1 MSTGT
6 AAEPETGSPDS
17 PAPLDV
23 TIVFRS
29 DWGVSTGT
37 GVAGGVD
44 AAVEKDGRDLPV
56 VRGTVLTGAIR
67 EQAFVVAEALD
78 GDSGDKSWRRF
89 VGALFGSVGR
99 ARLVSFSDAS
109 FVSFSD
115 GSIPA
120 DDELK
125 REAVHEVVSL
135 SIDEETG
142 TAKKDHLRLL
152 ERARACIL
160 HGTVEL
166 LGETLDG
173 RPLRWCAEQRK
184 AAELVL
190 SISALLVRALGS
202 NRSDGD
208 GLCRVLIGETGKVG
222 ETGGIDKKD
231 TDPKKVIEKAIRKAQ
246 KRCLW
251 QLKHEQWSGTAPN
264 APDAPDAPIDPKA
277 GGRSN
282 IPVIGKKDS
291 DHCGGSSGTT
301 FYEADLDIDLTSPV
315 ISYDVPFSNELRSLD
330 FLRGTA
336 LLPIIHHRLQAA
348 AKKNADVGATAREII
363 RDAVVNGDL
372 LVSDA
377 TAVVNGVRGMPMP
390 LVLSRPKVEPKVE
403 GSDETESGRVLNRL
417 LAEEPENEIH
427 KPLRTGYVFPL
438 PVPKSAN
445 PSEVLGGMGVPAL
458 QGRQSTAHNPVTG
471 AAGTGQLFLARAL
484 PAGMRLRA
492 TVTMS
497 EELYE
502 RVKGRLDGAFRPQR
516 TFPERLGLWRLSGTY
531 GRAECRLGGF
541 HQVEV
546 PGIEWDENGTTTL
559 WFTSDVVA
567 RSTRLGPGGS
577 LDDLYKAF
585 ERAGVPLTEDDSDE
599 RRFSAGIRH
608 RRIDSWSAA
617 DRRPRAT
624 RTVIQAG
631 SVLRVRSADA
641 GSSPEETMRRLA
653 RLSVTGIGELTA
665 QGFGRFVVDHP
676 LLRERKFRLISLSHE
691 DFIAEGCAA
700 VKSEEER

>member
-1 MSTGT
+1 MSTDT
-6 AAEPETGSPDS
+6 AAEPETGSPES

-44 AAVEKDGRDLPV
+44 ATVEKDGRDLPV

-78 GDSGDKSWRRF
+78 GDSGDTRWRRF

-99 ARLVSFSDAS
+99 ARLVSFSDAR

-115 GSIPA
+115 GAVGS
-120 DDELK
+120 ESK

-135 SIDEETG
+135 SIDEKTG

-160 HGTVEL
+160 RGTVEL

-173 RPLRWCAEQRK
+173 RPLRWSKEQRE

-190 SISALLVRALGS
+190 TVSALLVRALGS

-208 GLCRVLIGETGKVG
+208 GLCSVLIGETG
-222 ETGGIDKKD
+222 EIN
-231 TDPKKVIEKAIRKAQ
+231 EKNVDQEVRE
-246 KRCLW
+246 RCRGR
-251 QLKHEQWSGTAPN
+251 LKQWSEP
-264 APDAPDAPIDPKA
+264 APDVPSAPDAPIDSKT
-277 GGRSN
+277 GGCSG
-282 IPVIGKKDS
+282 IPVIGKKDH
-291 DHCGGSSGTT
+291 DHRGGSDGTT
-301 FYEADLDIDLTSPV
+301 FYQADLDIRLTTPV

-348 AKKNADVGATAREII
+348 AKKNSDVDATAREII

-377 TAVVNGVRGMPMP
+377 IAVVNGDLLVSDATAVVGVVQGMPMP
-390 LVLSRPKVEPKVE
+390 LVLSRPKVE
-403 GSDETESGRVLNRL
+403 GNDETEDVRVLNRL
-417 LAEEPENEIH
+417 RTDEPEEIH
-427 KPLRTGYVFPL
+427 KPLRSGYLFPAL
-438 PVPKSAN
+438 KSADS
-445 PSEVLGGMGVPAL
+445 SEVRGRMGAPAL

-484 PAGMRLRA
+484 PAGMHLRA

-497 EELYE
+497 THLHEQIKDKLK
-502 RVKGRLDGAFRPQR
+502 RAFPPN
-516 TFPERLGLWRLSGTY
+516 FPERLGLWRLSGTY
-531 GRAECRLGGF
+531 GQAECRLGAF
-541 HQVEV
+541 DQVK
-546 PGIEWDENGTTTL
+546 ISASDWDEDGTTTL
-559 WFTSDVVA
+559 WFTSDVVV
-567 RSTRLGPGGS
+567 RSSRLGPGGS

-585 ERAGVPLTEDDSDE
+585 ERAGVPLTEAESDE

-608 RRIDSWSAA
+608 RRVDSWSAA

-624 RTVIQAG
+624 RAVIQAG
-631 SVLRVRSADA
+631 SVLRVRPAD
-641 GSSPEETMRRLA
+641 GSRGPEQIMKRLA

-676 LLRERKFRLISLSHE
+676 LLREKKFRLISLSHE

-700 VKSEEER
+700 VKSEEDR

>member
-115 GSIPA
+115 GAVGS
-120 DDELK
+120 ESK

-160 HGTVEL
+160 RGTVEL
-166 LGETLDG
+166 LDKTLDG
-173 RPLRWCAEQRK
+173 RPLHWRAGQRK

-208 GLCRVLIGETGKVG
+208 GLCSVLIGETGEIDEKNVDQKVR
-222 ETGGIDKKD
+222 E
-231 TDPKKVIEKAIRKAQ
+231 
-246 KRCLW
+246 RCRG
-251 QLKHEQWSGTAPN
+251 QLEQWSGPAPK
-264 APDAPDAPIDPKA
+264 APDAPDFPIDSKA
-277 GGRSN
+277 GGRSD

-291 DHCGGSSGTT
+291 GHRDGSNGMT

-336 LLPIIHHRLQAA
+336 LLPIIHHRLQVAS
-348 AKKNADVGATAREII
+348 KKNADVGATAREII

-390 LVLSRPKVEPKVE
+390 LVLSRPKTE
-403 GSDETESGRVLNRL
+403 GNDETEGVRVLNRL

-438 PVPKSAN
+438 PVPKSADS
-445 PSEVLGGMGVPAL
+445 SEVLAGMGVPAL

-497 EELYE
+497 EKLYE
-502 RVKGRLDGAFRPQR
+502 CVKDRLDGDFRPQR
-516 TFPERLGLWRLSGTY
+516 TFSERLGLWRLSGTY
-531 GRAECRLGGF
+531 GRARCRLGEF
-541 HQVEV
+541 RPVEV
-546 PGIEWDENGTTTL
+546 PGPGWDENGTTTL

-567 RSTRLGPGGS
+567 RSPRLGPGGS
-577 LDDLYKAF
+577 LNDLHKAF

-608 RRIDSWSAA
+608 RRVDSWSAA

-631 SVLRVRSADA
+631 SVLRVRPADA

-676 LLRERKFRLISLSHE
+676 LLREKKFRLISLKHE

-700 VKSEEER
+700 VKSQEER

>member
-44 AAVEKDGRDLPV
+44 AAVEKDERNLPV

-115 GSIPA
+115 GAVGS
-120 DDELK
+120 ESK

-160 HGTVEL
+160 RGTVEL
-166 LGETLDG
+166 LDKTLDG
-173 RPLRWCAEQRK
+173 RPLHWRAGQRK

-208 GLCRVLIGETGKVG
+208 GLCSVLIGETGEIDEKNVDQKVR
-222 ETGGIDKKD
+222 E
-231 TDPKKVIEKAIRKAQ
+231 
-246 KRCLW
+246 RCRG
-251 QLKHEQWSGTAPN
+251 QLEQWSGPAPK
-264 APDAPDAPIDPKA
+264 APDAPDFPIDSKA
-277 GGRSN
+277 DGCSD
-282 IPVIGKKDS
+282 IPLIGKKDS
-291 DHCGGSSGTT
+291 DHWGGSSGTT
-301 FYEADLDIDLTSPV
+301 FYETDLDIDLTSPV

-336 LLPIIHHRLQAA
+336 LLPIIHHRLQVAS
-348 AKKNADVGATAREII
+348 KKNADVGATAREII

-390 LVLSRPKVEPKVE
+390 LVLSRPKTE
-403 GSDETESGRVLNRL
+403 GNDETEGVRVLNRL

-427 KPLRTGYVFPL
+427 KPLRTGYVF

-497 EELYE
+497 EKLYE
-502 RVKGRLDGAFRPQR
+502 CVKDRLDGDFRPQR
-516 TFPERLGLWRLSGTY
+516 TFSERLGLWRLSGTY
-531 GRAECRLGGF
+531 GRARCRLGEF
-541 HQVEV
+541 RPVEV
-546 PGIEWDENGTTTL
+546 PGPGWDENGTTTL

-567 RSTRLGPGGS
+567 RSPRLGPGGS

-631 SVLRVRSADA
+631 SVLRVRPADA

-676 LLRERKFRLISLSHE
+676 LLREKKFRLISLKHE

-700 VKSEEER
+700 VKSQEER

>member
-23 TIVFRS
+23 IIVFHS

-44 AAVEKDGRDLPV
+44 AAVEKDGRNLPV

-78 GDSGDKSWRRF
+78 GDSADKKWREF
-89 VGALFGSVGR
+89 VGALFGSVRR

-115 GSIPA
+115 DAAPA
-120 DDELK
+120 DNKLK

-142 TAKKDHLRLL
+142 TAKKDHLRLF

-160 HGTVEL
+160 RGAMEL

-173 RPLRWCAEQRK
+173 RPLHWCADQRK

-208 GLCRVLIGETGKVG
+208 GLCSVLIGETGEIDEKNVDQKVR
-222 ETGGIDKKD
+222 E
-231 TDPKKVIEKAIRKAQ
+231 
-246 KRCLW
+246 RCRG
-251 QLKHEQWSGTAPN
+251 QLEQWSGPAPK
-264 APDAPDAPIDPKA
+264 APDAPDFPIDSKA

-348 AKKNADVGATAREII
+348 AKKDSDVGATAREII

-390 LVLSRPKVEPKVE
+390 LVLSRPKTE
-403 GSDETESGRVLNRL
+403 GNDETKGVRVLNRL

-427 KPLRTGYVFPL
+427 KPLRTGYVFPA
-438 PVPKSAN
+438 PKSAN

-497 EELYE
+497 EKLYE
-502 RVKGRLDGAFRPQR
+502 RVKNLLSRAFDSRQA
-516 TFPERLGLWRLSGTY
+516 FPERLGLWRLSGTY
-531 GRAECRLGGF
+531 GRAKCRLGEF

-546 PGIEWDENGTTTL
+546 PGLEWDASEPPAL

-567 RSTRLGPGGS
+567 RSLRLGPGGS
-577 LDDLYKAF
+577 LKDLYKAF
-585 ERAGVPLTEDDSDE
+585 ERAGVPLEPIKAEDDSDE
-599 RRFSAGIRH
+599 TCFSAGIRH
-608 RRIDSWSAA
+608 RRVDSWGAA

-631 SVLRVRSADA
+631 SVLRVQPADA

-653 RLSVTGIGELTA
+653 RLSVTGVGELTA
-665 QGFGRFVVDHP
+665 QGFGRFVIDYP
-676 LLRERKFRLISLSHE
+676 LLREKEFRLTSLKHE
-691 DFIAEGCAA
+691 DFIANGCAA
-700 VKSEEER
+700 VKPEGE

>member
-23 TIVFRS
+23 IIVFHS

-44 AAVEKDGRDLPV
+44 AVVEKDGRDLPV

-78 GDSGDKSWRRF
+78 GDSADKKWREF
-89 VGALFGSVGR
+89 VGALFGSVRR

-115 GSIPA
+115 DAAPA
-120 DDELK
+120 DNKLK

-142 TAKKDHLRLL
+142 TAKKDHLRLF

-208 GLCRVLIGETGKVG
+208 GLCSVLIGETGEIDEKNVDQKVR
-222 ETGGIDKKD
+222 E
-231 TDPKKVIEKAIRKAQ
+231 
-246 KRCLW
+246 RCRG
-251 QLKHEQWSGTAPN
+251 QLEQWSGPAPK
-264 APDAPDAPIDPKA
+264 APDAPDFPIDSKA

-301 FYEADLDIDLTSPV
+301 FYEADLNIDLTSPV

-348 AKKNADVGATAREII
+348 SKKDSDVGATAREII

-377 TAVVNGVRGMPMP
+377 TAVVNDVRGMPMP
-390 LVLSRPKVEPKVE
+390 LVLSRPKVE
-403 GSDETESGRVLNRL
+403 GSNETEGVRVLNRL

-427 KPLRTGYVFPL
+427 KPLRTGYVFPA
-438 PVPKSAN
+438 PKSAN

-502 RVKGRLDGAFRPQR
+502 CVKGRLDGAFRPQR

-531 GRAECRLGGF
+531 GRAECRLGEF

-546 PGIEWDENGTTTL
+546 PGLEWDASEPPAL

-567 RSTRLGPGGS
+567 RSPRLGPGGS
-577 LDDLYKAF
+577 LKDLYKAF
-585 ERAGVPLTEDDSDE
+585 ERAGVPLEPIKAEDDSDE
-599 RRFSAGIRH
+599 TCFSAGIRH
-608 RRIDSWSAA
+608 RRVDSWGAA

-631 SVLRVRSADA
+631 SVLRVQPADA

-653 RLSVTGIGELTA
+653 RLSVTGVGELTA
-665 QGFGRFVVDHP
+665 QGFGRFVIDYP
-676 LLRERKFRLISLSHE
+676 LLREKEFRLTSLKHE
-691 DFIAEGCAA
+691 DFIANGCAA
-700 VKSEEER
+700 VKPEGE

>member
-1 MSTGT
+1 MSTDT
-6 AAEPETGSPDS
+6 AAEPETGSP
-17 PAPLDV
+17 APLGV
-23 TIVFRS
+23 TIVFCS

-44 AAVEKDGRDLPV
+44 AAVEKDGRNLPV

-78 GDSGDKSWRRF
+78 GDSADKKWREF
-89 VGALFGSVGR
+89 VGALFGSVRR

-115 GSIPA
+115 DAAPA
-120 DDELK
+120 DNKLK

-142 TAKKDHLRLL
+142 TAQKDHLRLF

-166 LGETLDG
+166 LDKTLDG
-173 RPLRWCAEQRK
+173 RPLHWCADQRK

-208 GLCRVLIGETGKVG
+208 GLCSILIGETGEAGK
-222 ETGGIDKKD
+222 TGGTDERD
-231 TDPKKVIEKAIRKAQ
+231 TDPEQAIREIR
-246 KRCLW
+246 KRCRG
-251 QLKHEQWSGTAPN
+251 QLKQLSEM
-264 APDAPDAPIDPKA
+264 APDIPSAPDAPIYSKA
-277 GGRSN
+277 GGRSD
-282 IPVIGKKDS
+282 IPVIGKNDI
-291 DHCGGSSGTT
+291 DHRGGADGSA
-301 FYEADLDIDLTSPV
+301 FYEAYLDIRLTSPV

-348 AKKNADVGATAREII
+348 AKKNAGVGAITREII

-390 LVLSRPKVEPKVE
+390 LVLSRPKTE
-403 GSDETESGRVLNRL
+403 GNDETEGVRVLNRL

-427 KPLRTGYVFPL
+427 KPLRTGYVF

-497 EELYE
+497 EKLYE
-502 RVKGRLDGAFRPQR
+502 RVKNLLSSAFDSRQA
-516 TFPERLGLWRLSGTY
+516 FPERLGLWRLSGTY

-546 PGIEWDENGTTTL
+546 PGLEWDASEPPAL

-567 RSTRLGPGGS
+567 RSPRLGPGGS
-577 LDDLYKAF
+577 LKDLYKAF
-585 ERAGVPLTEDDSDE
+585 ERAGVPLEPIKAEDDSDE
-599 RRFSAGIRH
+599 TCFSAGIRH
-608 RRIDSWSAA
+608 RRVDSWGAA

-631 SVLRVRSADA
+631 SVLRVQPADA

-653 RLSVTGIGELTA
+653 RLSVTGVGELTA
-665 QGFGRFVVDHP
+665 QGFGRFVIDHP
-676 LLRERKFRLISLSHE
+676 LLREKEFRLTSLKHE
-691 DFIAEGCAA
+691 DFIADGCAA
-700 VKSEEER
+700 VKPEGE

>member
-1 MSTGT
+1 MSTDT
-6 AAEPETGSPDS
+6 TAEPETGSPGS

-99 ARLVSFSDAS
+99 ARLVSFSDAR

-115 GSIPA
+115 GAVGS
-120 DDELK
+120 ESK

-142 TAKKDHLRLL
+142 TAQKDHLRLL

-166 LGETLDG
+166 LDKTLDG
-173 RPLRWCAEQRK
+173 RPLHWCADQRK

-208 GLCRVLIGETGKVG
+208 GLCSILIGETGEIDEKNVDQKVR
-222 ETGGIDKKD
+222 E
-231 TDPKKVIEKAIRKAQ
+231 
-246 KRCLW
+246 RCRG
-251 QLKHEQWSGTAPN
+251 QLKQLSEM
-264 APDAPDAPIDPKA
+264 APDIPSAPDAPIDSKA
-277 GGRSN
+277 DGRSD

-291 DHCGGSSGTT
+291 GHRDGSNGTT

-348 AKKNADVGATAREII
+348 SKKNADVGATAREII

-377 TAVVNGVRGMPMP
+377 TAVVNDVRGMPMP
-390 LVLSRPKVEPKVE
+390 LVLSRPKTE
-403 GSDETESGRVLNRL
+403 GSNETEGVRVLNRL

-438 PVPKSAN
+438 PVPKSTDS
-445 PSEVLGGMGVPAL
+445 SEVLGGMGVPAL

-497 EELYE
+497 EKLYE
-502 RVKGRLDGAFRPQR
+502 CVKDRLDEAFHSRRTCR

-531 GRAECRLGGF
+531 GRAECRLGEF

-546 PGIEWDENGTTTL
+546 PRLEWDENGTTTL

-599 RRFSAGIRH
+599 KQFNAGIRY

-624 RTVIQAG
+624 RTAIQAG
-631 SVLRVRSADA
+631 SVLRVRPADA

-653 RLSVTGIGELTA
+653 CLSVTGIGELTA

-676 LLRERKFRLISLSHE
+676 LLREKKFRLISLSHE

>member
-23 TIVFRS
+23 IIVFHS

-115 GSIPA
+115 DAAPA
-120 DDELK
+120 DDESK

-166 LGETLDG
+166 LDKTLDG
-173 RPLRWCAEQRK
+173 RPLHWCADQRK

-208 GLCRVLIGETGKVG
+208 GLCSILIGETGEIDEKNVDQKVR
-222 ETGGIDKKD
+222 E
-231 TDPKKVIEKAIRKAQ
+231 
-246 KRCLW
+246 RCRG
-251 QLKHEQWSGTAPN
+251 QLEQWSGPAPK
-264 APDAPDAPIDPKA
+264 APDAPDFPIDSKA
-277 GGRSN
+277 DGCSD
-282 IPVIGKKDS
+282 IPLIGKKDS

-301 FYEADLDIDLTSPV
+301 FYETDLDIDLTSPV

-348 AKKNADVGATAREII
+348 AKKNAGVGAITREII

-390 LVLSRPKVEPKVE
+390 LVLSRPKTE
-403 GSDETESGRVLNRL
+403 GNDETEGVRVLNRL

-427 KPLRTGYVFPL
+427 KPLRTGYVFPA
-438 PVPKSAN
+438 PKSAN

-497 EELYE
+497 EKLYE
-502 RVKGRLDGAFRPQR
+502 RVKNLLSRAFDSRQA
-516 TFPERLGLWRLSGTY
+516 FPERLGLWRLSGTY
-531 GRAECRLGGF
+531 GRAECRLGEF
-541 HQVEV
+541 RPVEV
-546 PGIEWDENGTTTL
+546 PGLAWDENGTTTL

-567 RSTRLGPGGS
+567 RSPRLGPGGS
-577 LDDLYKAF
+577 LDDLYKSF
-585 ERAGVPLTEDDSDE
+585 KRAGVPLEPIKAEDDSDE
-599 RRFSAGIRH
+599 TCFSAGIRH
-608 RRIDSWSAA
+608 RRVDSWGAA

-631 SVLRVRSADA
+631 SVLRVQPADA

-653 RLSVTGIGELTA
+653 RLSVTGVGELTA

-676 LLRERKFRLISLSHE
+676 LLREKEFRLTSLKHE
-691 DFIAEGCAA
+691 DFIADGCAA
-700 VKSEEER
+700 VKSEGE

>member
-6 AAEPETGSPDS
+6 AAEPETGSP
-17 PAPLDV
+17 APLGV

-44 AAVEKDGRDLPV
+44 AVVEKDGRDLPV

-67 EQAFVVAEALD
+67 EQAFIVAEALD
-78 GDSGDKSWRRF
+78 GDSADKKWREF
-89 VGALFGSVGR
+89 VGALFGSVRR

-115 GSIPA
+115 GAVGS
-120 DDELK
+120 ESK

-142 TAKKDHLRLL
+142 TAQKDHLRLL

-166 LGETLDG
+166 LDKTLDG
-173 RPLRWCAEQRK
+173 RPLHWCAGQRK

-208 GLCRVLIGETGKVG
+208 GLCSVLIGETGEIDEKNVDQKVR
-222 ETGGIDKKD
+222 E
-231 TDPKKVIEKAIRKAQ
+231 
-246 KRCLW
+246 RCRG
-251 QLKHEQWSGTAPN
+251 QLKQLSEM
-264 APDAPDAPIDPKA
+264 APDIPSAPDAPIDSKA

-301 FYEADLDIDLTSPV
+301 FYEADLNIDLTSPV

-348 AKKNADVGATAREII
+348 AKKDSDVGATAREII

-390 LVLSRPKVEPKVE
+390 LVLSRPKTE
-403 GSDETESGRVLNRL
+403 GNDETEGVRVLNRL

-427 KPLRTGYVFPL
+427 KPLRTGYVFPA
-438 PVPKSAN
+438 PKSAN

-502 RVKGRLDGAFRPQR
+502 CVKGRLDGAFRPQR

-531 GRAECRLGGF
+531 GRAECRLGEF

-546 PGIEWDENGTTTL
+546 PGLEWDASEPPAL

-567 RSTRLGPGGS
+567 RSPRLGPGGS
-577 LDDLYKAF
+577 LKDLYKAF
-585 ERAGVPLTEDDSDE
+585 ERAGVPLEPIKAEDDSDE
-599 RRFSAGIRH
+599 TCFSAGIRH
-608 RRIDSWSAA
+608 RRVDSWGAA

-631 SVLRVRSADA
+631 SVLRVQPADA

-653 RLSVTGIGELTA
+653 RLSVTGVGELTA
-665 QGFGRFVVDHP
+665 QGFGRFVIDHP
-676 LLRERKFRLISLSHE
+676 LLREKEFRLTSLKHE
-691 DFIAEGCAA
+691 DFIADGCAA
-700 VKSEEER
+700 VKPEGE

>member
-1 MSTGT
+1 MSTDT
-6 AAEPETGSPDS
+6 AAEPETGSLGS

-44 AAVEKDGRDLPV
+44 AVVEKDERNLPV

-78 GDSGDKSWRRF
+78 GDSGDTRWRRF

-115 GSIPA
+115 DAVPA
-120 DDELK
+120 DDESK

-142 TAKKDHLRLL
+142 TAQKDHLRLL

-166 LGETLDG
+166 LDKTLDG
-173 RPLRWCAEQRK
+173 RPLLWSADQRK

-190 SISALLVRALGS
+190 TVSALLVRALGS

-208 GLCRVLIGETGKVG
+208 GLCSVLIGETG
-222 ETGGIDKKD
+222 EIN
-231 TDPKKVIEKAIRKAQ
+231 EKNVDQEVRE
-246 KRCLW
+246 RCRGR
-251 QLKHEQWSGTAPN
+251 LKQWSEP
-264 APDAPDAPIDPKA
+264 APDVPSAPDAPIDSKT
-277 GGRSN
+277 GGCSG
-282 IPVIGKKDS
+282 IPVIGKKDH
-291 DHCGGSSGTT
+291 DHRGGSDGTT
-301 FYEADLDIDLTSPV
+301 LYQADLDIRLTTPV

-348 AKKNADVGATAREII
+348 AKKNSDVDATAREII

-377 TAVVNGVRGMPMP
+377 TAVVNSVRGMPMP
-390 LVLSRPKVEPKVE
+390 LVLSRPKVE
-403 GSDETESGRVLNRL
+403 GSNETEGVRVLNRL
-417 LAEEPENEIH
+417 RTDEPENEIH
-427 KPLRTGYVFPL
+427 KPLRTGYVFYL
-438 PVPKSAN
+438 PVPKSADS
-445 PSEVLGGMGVPAL
+445 SEVRGRMGAPAL

-484 PAGMRLRA
+484 PAGMSLRA

-497 EELYE
+497 EKLYE
-502 RVKGRLDGAFRPQR
+502 LVKDRLDGAFRPR
-516 TFPERLGLWRLSGTY
+516 RAFSERLGLWRLSGTY
-531 GRAECRLGGF
+531 GRAKCRLGDF
-541 HQVEV
+541 RPVEV
-546 PGIEWDENGTTTL
+546 PAPKWDEDGTTTL
-559 WFTSDVVA
+559 WFTSDVVV
-567 RSTRLGPGGS
+567 RSPGLGPGGS
-577 LDDLYKAF
+577 LGDLCNTFK
-585 ERAGVPLTEDDSDE
+585 RAGVPLELAEDPDE
-599 RRFSAGIRH
+599 MRFSAGIRH
-608 RRIDSWSAA
+608 RRVDSWGAA

-631 SVLRVRSADA
+631 SVLRVRPADT
-641 GSSPEETMRRLA
+641 GSSSEETMERLA

-665 QGFGRFVVDHP
+665 QGFGRFFVNHP
-676 LLRERKFRLISLSHE
+676 LLREEEFRLISLKHK

>member
-44 AAVEKDGRDLPV
+44 AVVEKDERNLPV

-89 VGALFGSVGR
+89 VGALFGSVRG
-99 ARLVSFSDAS
+99 ARLVSFSDAR

-115 GSIPA
+115 GAVGS
-120 DDELK
+120 ESK

-142 TAKKDHLRLL
+142 TAQKDHLRLL

-166 LGETLDG
+166 LDKTLDG
-173 RPLRWCAEQRK
+173 RPLHWCADQRK

-208 GLCRVLIGETGKVG
+208 GLCRVLIGETGEIDEKNVDQKVR
-222 ETGGIDKKD
+222 E
-231 TDPKKVIEKAIRKAQ
+231 
-246 KRCLW
+246 RCRG
-251 QLKHEQWSGTAPN
+251 QLEQWSGPAPK
-264 APDAPDAPIDPKA
+264 APDAPDFPIDSKA
-277 GGRSN
+277 DGCSD

-291 DHCGGSSGTT
+291 DHRGGSSGTT

-348 AKKNADVGATAREII
+348 AKKDSDVGATAREII

-390 LVLSRPKVEPKVE
+390 LVLSRPKVE

-427 KPLRTGYVFPL
+427 KPLRAGYVFPL
-438 PVPKSAN
+438 PVPKSADS
-445 PSEVLGGMGVPAL
+445 SEVLAGMGVPAL

-502 RVKGRLDGAFRPQR
+502 CVKGRLDGAFRPQR

-531 GRAECRLGGF
+531 GRAKCRLGKF
-541 HQVEV
+541 RPVEV
-546 PGIEWDENGTTTL
+546 PGLAWDENGTTTL

-577 LDDLYKAF
+577 LDDLYGAF
-585 ERAGVPLTEDDSDE
+585 RRAGVPLEPIKAEDDSDE
-599 RRFSAGIRH
+599 TCFSAGIRH

-631 SVLRVRSADA
+631 SVLRVRSANA

-676 LLRERKFRLISLSHE
+676 LLRKEGFKLALVSHE

>member
-1 MSTGT
+1 MSATT
-6 AAEPETGSPDS
+6 FPVS
-17 PAPLDV
+17 V
-23 TIVFRS
+23 VFHS
-29 DWGVSTGT
+29 DWGVSTGV
-37 GVAGGVD
+37 GVVGGVD
-44 AAVEKDGRDLPV
+44 AAVEKDERGLPV
-56 VRGTVLTGAIR
+56 VRGTVLAGVVR
-67 EQAFVVAEALD
+67 EQSVLAAQALD
-78 GDSGDKSWRRF
+78 GRAAGPWHEFASE
-89 VGALFGSVGR
+89 LFGSEQ
-99 ARLVSFSDAS
+99 APRLVVFSDARAPE
-109 FVSFSD
+109 
-115 GSIPA
+115 GAAAGGAP
-120 DDELK
+120 
-125 REAVHEVVSL
+125 VHEVVSL

-142 TAKKDHLRLL
+142 TAKKDHLRLF

-160 HGTVEL
+160 RGAMEL

-173 RPLRWCAEQRK
+173 RPLHWCADQRK

-208 GLCRVLIGETGKVG
+208 GLCSVLIGETGEIDEKNVDQKVR
-222 ETGGIDKKD
+222 E
-231 TDPKKVIEKAIRKAQ
+231 
-246 KRCLW
+246 RCRG
-251 QLKHEQWSGTAPN
+251 QLEQWSGPAPK
-264 APDAPDAPIDPKA
+264 APDAPDFPIDSKA

-348 AKKNADVGATAREII
+348 AKKDSDVGATAREII

-390 LVLSRPKVEPKVE
+390 LVLSRPKVE

-427 KPLRTGYVFPL
+427 KPLRAGYVFPL
-438 PVPKSAN
+438 PIPKSADS
-445 PSEVLGGMGVPAL
+445 SEVLGGMGVPAL

-502 RVKGRLDGAFRPQR
+502 CVKGRLDGAFRPQR

-546 PGIEWDENGTTTL
+546 PKSEWDENGTTTL

-676 LLRERKFRLISLSHE
+676 LLREKKFRLISLKHE

>member
-1 MSTGT
+1 MSTDT
-6 AAEPETGSPDS
+6 AAEPETGSP
-17 PAPLDV
+17 APLGV

-44 AAVEKDGRDLPV
+44 AVVEKDERNLPV

-78 GDSGDKSWRRF
+78 GDSGDKKWREF
-89 VGALFGSVGR
+89 VGALFGSVRR

-115 GSIPA
+115 DAAPA
-120 DDELK
+120 DNKLK

-142 TAKKDHLRLL
+142 TAQKDHLRLF

-166 LGETLDG
+166 LDKTLDG
-173 RPLRWCAEQRK
+173 RPLHWCADQRK

-208 GLCRVLIGETGKVG
+208 GLCSILIGETGG
-222 ETGGIDKKD
+222 TDERD
-231 TDPKKVIEKAIRKAQ
+231 TDPEQAIREIRE
-246 KRCLW
+246 RCRG
-251 QLKHEQWSGTAPN
+251 QLEQWSGPAPK
-264 APDAPDAPIDPKA
+264 APDAPDFPIDSKA
-277 GGRSN
+277 DGCSD
-282 IPVIGKKDS
+282 IPLIGKKDS

-301 FYEADLDIDLTSPV
+301 FYETDLDIDLTSPV

-348 AKKNADVGATAREII
+348 AKKDSDVGATAREII

-390 LVLSRPKVEPKVE
+390 LVLSRPKTE
-403 GSDETESGRVLNRL
+403 GNDETEGVRVLNRL

-427 KPLRTGYVFPL
+427 KPLRTGYVFPA
-438 PVPKSAN
+438 PKSAN

-497 EELYE
+497 EKLYE
-502 RVKGRLDGAFRPQR
+502 RVKNLLSRAFDSRQA
-516 TFPERLGLWRLSGTY
+516 FPERLGLWRLSGTY
-531 GRAECRLGGF
+531 GRAECRLGEF

-546 PGIEWDENGTTTL
+546 PGLEWDASEPPAL

-567 RSTRLGPGGS
+567 RSPRLGPGGS
-577 LDDLYKAF
+577 LKDLYKAF
-585 ERAGVPLTEDDSDE
+585 ERAGVPLEPIKAEDDSDE
-599 RRFSAGIRH
+599 TCFSAGIRH
-608 RRIDSWSAA
+608 RRVDSWGAA

-631 SVLRVRSADA
+631 SVLRVQPADA

-653 RLSVTGIGELTA
+653 RLSVTGVGELTA
-665 QGFGRFVVDHP
+665 QGFGRFVIDHP
-676 LLRERKFRLISLSHE
+676 LLREKEFRLTSLKHK
-691 DFIAEGCAA
+691 DFIADGCAA
-700 VKSEEER
+700 VKPEGE

>member
-99 ARLVSFSDAS
+99 ARLVSFSDAR

-160 HGTVEL
+160 RGTVEL
-166 LGETLDG
+166 LDKTLDG
-173 RPLRWCAEQRK
+173 RPLHWRAGQRK

-208 GLCRVLIGETGKVG
+208 GLCSVLIGETGEIDEKNVDQKVR
-222 ETGGIDKKD
+222 E
-231 TDPKKVIEKAIRKAQ
+231 
-246 KRCLW
+246 RCRG
-251 QLKHEQWSGTAPN
+251 QLEQWSGPAPK
-264 APDAPDAPIDPKA
+264 APDAPDFPIDSKA
-277 GGRSN
+277 GGRSD

-291 DHCGGSSGTT
+291 GHRDGSNGMT
-301 FYEADLDIDLTSPV
+301 FYETDLDIDLTSPV

-336 LLPIIHHRLQAA
+336 LLPIIHHRLQVAS
-348 AKKNADVGATAREII
+348 KKNADVGATAREII

-390 LVLSRPKVEPKVE
+390 LVLSRPKTE
-403 GSDETESGRVLNRL
+403 GNDETEGVRVLNRL

-427 KPLRTGYVFPL
+427 KPLRTGYVFP
-438 PVPKSAN
+438 VPKSAN
-445 PSEVLGGMGVPAL
+445 PSEVLGGMGEPAL

-497 EELYE
+497 EKLYE
-502 RVKGRLDGAFRPQR
+502 CVKDRLDEAFHSRRTCR

-531 GRAECRLGGF
+531 GRAECRLGEF

-546 PGIEWDENGTTTL
+546 PRLEWDENGTTTL

-599 RRFSAGIRH
+599 KQFNAGIRH

-624 RTVIQAG
+624 RTAIQAG
-631 SVLRVRSADA
+631 SVLRVRPADA

-676 LLRERKFRLISLSHE
+676 LLREKKFRLISLSHE

-700 VKSEEER
+700 VKSQEER

>member
-44 AAVEKDGRDLPV
+44 AVVEKDERNLPV

-115 GSIPA
+115 GAVGS
-120 DDELK
+120 ESK

-160 HGTVEL
+160 RGTVEL
-166 LGETLDG
+166 LDKTLDG
-173 RPLRWCAEQRK
+173 RPLHWRAGQRK

-208 GLCRVLIGETGKVG
+208 GLCSVLIGETGEIDEKNVDQKVR
-222 ETGGIDKKD
+222 E
-231 TDPKKVIEKAIRKAQ
+231 
-246 KRCLW
+246 RCRG
-251 QLKHEQWSGTAPN
+251 QLEQWSGPAPK
-264 APDAPDAPIDPKA
+264 APDAPDFPIDSKA
-277 GGRSN
+277 DGCSN
-282 IPVIGKKDS
+282 IPLIGKKDS
-291 DHCGGSSGTT
+291 DHRGGSSGTT

-336 LLPIIHHRLQAA
+336 LLPIIHHRLQVAS
-348 AKKNADVGATAREII
+348 KKNADVGATAREII

-390 LVLSRPKVEPKVE
+390 LVLSRPKTE
-403 GSDETESGRVLNRL
+403 GNDETEGVRVLNRL

-427 KPLRTGYVFPL
+427 KPLRAGYVFPL
-438 PVPKSAN
+438 PVPKSADS
-445 PSEVLGGMGVPAL
+445 SEVLAGMGVPAL

-497 EELYE
+497 EKLYE
-502 RVKGRLDGAFRPQR
+502 CVKDRLDGDFRPQR
-516 TFPERLGLWRLSGTY
+516 TFSERLGLWRLSGTY
-531 GRAECRLGGF
+531 GRARCRLGEF
-541 HQVEV
+541 RPVEV
-546 PGIEWDENGTTTL
+546 PGPGWDENGTTTL

-567 RSTRLGPGGS
+567 RSPRLGPGGS
-577 LDDLYKAF
+577 LNDLHKAF

-608 RRIDSWSAA
+608 RRVDSWSAA

-631 SVLRVRSADA
+631 SVLRVRPADA

-676 LLRERKFRLISLSHE
+676 LLREKKFRLISLKHE

-700 VKSEEER
+700 VKSQEER

>member
-1 MSTGT
+1 MSTDT

-44 AAVEKDGRDLPV
+44 AVVEKDGRDLPV

-115 GSIPA
+115 DSIPA

-125 REAVHEVVSL
+125 QKSVHEVVSL
-135 SIDEETG
+135 FIDEETG

-173 RPLRWCAEQRK
+173 RPLRWCAEQRR

-208 GLCRVLIGETGKVG
+208 GLCSVLIGETGG
-222 ETGGIDKKD
+222 TDERD
-231 TDPKKVIEKAIRKAQ
+231 TDPEQAIREIRE
-246 KRCLW
+246 RCRG
-251 QLKHEQWSGTAPN
+251 QLEQWSGPAPK
-264 APDAPDAPIDPKA
+264 APDAPDFPIDSKA
-277 GGRSN
+277 DGCSD
-282 IPVIGKKDS
+282 IPLIGKKDS
-291 DHCGGSSGTT
+291 DHRGGSSGTT
-301 FYEADLDIDLTSPV
+301 FYETDLDIDLTSPV

-348 AKKNADVGATAREII
+348 SKKNADVGATAREII

-377 TAVVNGVRGMPMP
+377 TAVVNDVRGMPMP
-390 LVLSRPKVEPKVE
+390 LVLSRPKVE

-427 KPLRTGYVFPL
+427 KPLRAGYVFPL
-438 PVPKSAN
+438 PVPKSADS
-445 PSEVLGGMGVPAL
+445 SEVLGGMGVPAL

-497 EELYE
+497 EKLYE
-502 RVKGRLDGAFRPQR
+502 CVKDRLDEAFHSRRTCR

-531 GRAECRLGGF
+531 GRAECRLGEF

-546 PGIEWDENGTTTL
+546 PKSEWDENGTTTL

-676 LLRERKFRLISLSHE
+676 LLREKKFRLISLKHE

>member
-115 GSIPA
+115 GAVGS
-120 DDELK
+120 ESK

-166 LGETLDG
+166 LDKTLDG
-173 RPLRWCAEQRK
+173 RPLHWCADQRK

-208 GLCRVLIGETGKVG
+208 GLCSVLIGETGEIDEKNVDQKVR
-222 ETGGIDKKD
+222 E
-231 TDPKKVIEKAIRKAQ
+231 
-246 KRCLW
+246 RCRG
-251 QLKHEQWSGTAPN
+251 QLEQWSGPAPK
-264 APDAPDAPIDPKA
+264 APDAPDFPIDSKA

-348 AKKNADVGATAREII
+348 SKKNADVGATAREII

-390 LVLSRPKVEPKVE
+390 LVLSRPKTE
-403 GSDETESGRVLNRL
+403 GNDETEGVRVLNRL

-438 PVPKSAN
+438 PVPKSADS
-445 PSEVLGGMGVPAL
+445 SEVLGGMGVPAL

-497 EELYE
+497 EKLYE
-502 RVKGRLDGAFRPQR
+502 CVKDRLDGDFRPQR
-516 TFPERLGLWRLSGTY
+516 TFSERLGLWRLSGTY
-531 GRAECRLGGF
+531 GRARCRLGEF
-541 HQVEV
+541 RPVEV
-546 PGIEWDENGTTTL
+546 PGPGWDENGTTTL

-567 RSTRLGPGGS
+567 RSPRLGPGGS
-577 LDDLYKAF
+577 LNDLHKAF

-631 SVLRVRSADA
+631 SVLRVRPADA

-676 LLRERKFRLISLSHE
+676 LLREKKFRLISLKHE

>member
-1 MSTGT
+1 MSTDT
-6 AAEPETGSPDS
+6 AAEPETGSPES

-44 AAVEKDGRDLPV
+44 AVVEKDERNLPV

-67 EQAFVVAEALD
+67 EQAFIVAEALD
-78 GDSGDKSWRRF
+78 GDSGDKSRRWREF
-89 VGALFGSVGR
+89 VGALFGSVRR
-99 ARLVSFSDAS
+99 ARLVSFSDAR

-115 GSIPA
+115 GAVGS
-120 DDELK
+120 ESK

-142 TAKKDHLRLL
+142 TAKKDHLRLF

-160 HGTVEL
+160 RGTVEL
-166 LGETLDG
+166 LNKTLDG
-173 RPLRWCAEQRK
+173 RTLHWCADQRK

-190 SISALLVRALGS
+190 SVSALLVRALGS

-208 GLCRVLIGETGKVG
+208 GLCSILIGETGEAG

-231 TDPKKVIEKAIRKAQ
+231 TDPKKVIEKAIREIRE
-246 KRCLW
+246 RCRG
-251 QLKHEQWSGTAPN
+251 QLEQWSGPAPK
-264 APDAPDAPIDPKA
+264 APDAPDFPIDSKA
-277 GGRSN
+277 DGCSD
-282 IPVIGKKDS
+282 IPLIGKKDS
-291 DHCGGSSGTT
+291 DHRGGSSGTT
-301 FYEADLDIDLTSPV
+301 FYETDLDIDLTSPV

-348 AKKNADVGATAREII
+348 AKKNADVGAITREII

-390 LVLSRPKVEPKVE
+390 LVLSRPKTE
-403 GSDETESGRVLNRL
+403 GNDETEGVRVLNRL

-427 KPLRTGYVFPL
+427 KPLRTGYVFPA
-438 PVPKSAN
+438 PKSAN

-497 EELYE
+497 EKLYE
-502 RVKGRLDGAFRPQR
+502 RVKNLLSRAFDSRQA
-516 TFPERLGLWRLSGTY
+516 FPERLGLWRLSGTY
-531 GRAECRLGGF
+531 GRAKCRLGEF

-546 PGIEWDENGTTTL
+546 PGLEWDASEPPAL

-567 RSTRLGPGGS
+567 RSLRLGPGGS
-577 LDDLYKAF
+577 LKDLYKAF
-585 ERAGVPLTEDDSDE
+585 ERAGVPLEPIKAEDDSDE
-599 RRFSAGIRH
+599 TCFSAGIRH
-608 RRIDSWSAA
+608 RRVDSWGAA

-631 SVLRVRSADA
+631 SVLRVQPADA

-653 RLSVTGIGELTA
+653 RLSVTGVGELTA
-665 QGFGRFVVDHP
+665 QGFGRFVIDYP
-676 LLRERKFRLISLSHE
+676 LLREKEFRLTSLKHE
-691 DFIAEGCAA
+691 DFIADGCAA
-700 VKSEEER
+700 VKPEGE

>member
-1 MSTGT
+1 MSTDT
-6 AAEPETGSPDS
+6 AAEPETGSP
-17 PAPLDV
+17 APLGV
-23 TIVFRS
+23 TIVFCS

-44 AAVEKDGRDLPV
+44 AAVEKDGRNLPV

-78 GDSGDKSWRRF
+78 GDSGDKSWCRF
-89 VGALFGSVGR
+89 VGALFGSVRG

-115 GSIPA
+115 GAVGS
-120 DDELK
+120 ESK

-166 LGETLDG
+166 LDKTLDG
-173 RPLRWCAEQRK
+173 RPLHWCAGQRK

-231 TDPKKVIEKAIRKAQ
+231 TDPKKVIEKSIREIRE
-246 KRCLW
+246 RCLW
-251 QLKHEQWSGTAPN
+251 QLKHEQWSGPAPK
-264 APDAPDAPIDPKA
+264 APDAPDFPIDSKA

-348 AKKNADVGATAREII
+348 AKKDSDVGATAREII

-377 TAVVNGVRGMPMP
+377 TAIVNGVRGMPMP
-390 LVLSRPKVEPKVE
+390 LVLSRPKVE

-427 KPLRTGYVFPL
+427 KPLRAGYVFPL
-438 PVPKSAN
+438 PVPKSADS
-445 PSEVLGGMGVPAL
+445 SEVLGGMGVPAL

-502 RVKGRLDGAFRPQR
+502 CVKGRLDGAFRPQR

-546 PGIEWDENGTTTL
+546 PKSEWDENGTTTL

-631 SVLRVRSADA
+631 SVLRVRSANA

-676 LLRERKFRLISLSHE
+676 LLCEEEFKLAPVSHE

>member
-6 AAEPETGSPDS
+6 AAEPETRSPDS
-17 PAPLDV
+17 PAPLGV

-29 DWGVSTGT
+29 DWGVSTGA

-44 AAVEKDGRDLPV
+44 AVVEKDGRDLPV

-78 GDSGDKSWRRF
+78 GDSKDKRWRRF

-99 ARLVSFSDAS
+99 ARLVSFSDAR

-115 GSIPA
+115 GAVGS
-120 DDELK
+120 ESK
-125 REAVHEVVSL
+125 QEAVHEVVSL

-142 TAKKDHLRLL
+142 TAKKDHLRLF

-166 LGETLDG
+166 LDKTLDG
-173 RPLRWCAEQRK
+173 RPLHWCADQRK

-208 GLCRVLIGETGKVG
+208 GLCSVLIGEIGEIDEKNVDQKVR
-222 ETGGIDKKD
+222 E
-231 TDPKKVIEKAIRKAQ
+231 
-246 KRCLW
+246 RCRG
-251 QLKHEQWSGTAPN
+251 QLEQWSGPAPK
-264 APDAPDAPIDPKA
+264 APDAPDFPIDSKA
-277 GGRSN
+277 DGCSD
-282 IPVIGKKDS
+282 IPLIGKKDS
-291 DHCGGSSGTT
+291 DHRGGSSGTT
-301 FYEADLDIDLTSPV
+301 FYETDLDIDLTSPV

-336 LLPIIHHRLQAA
+336 LLPIIHHRLQVAS
-348 AKKNADVGATAREII
+348 KKNADVGATAREII

-390 LVLSRPKVEPKVE
+390 LVLSRPKVE

-427 KPLRTGYVFPL
+427 KPLRAGYVFPL

-502 RVKGRLDGAFRPQR
+502 QVKNLLSRAFDSRQA
-516 TFPERLGLWRLSGTY
+516 FPERLGLWRLSGTY

-546 PGIEWDENGTTTL
+546 PKSEWDENGTTTL

-577 LDDLYKAF
+577 LKDLYKAF
-585 ERAGVPLTEDDSDE
+585 ERAGVPLEPIKAEDDSDE
-599 RRFSAGIRH
+599 TCFSAGIRH
-608 RRIDSWSAA
+608 RRVDSWSAA

-631 SVLRVRSADA
+631 SVLRVQPADA

-653 RLSVTGIGELTA
+653 RLSVTGVGELTA
-665 QGFGRFVVDHP
+665 QGFGRFVIDHP
-676 LLRERKFRLISLSHE
+676 LLREKEFRLTSLKHE
-691 DFIAEGCAA
+691 DFIADGCAA
-700 VKSEEER
+700 VKPEGE

>member
-6 AAEPETGSPDS
+6 AAEPETGSPES

-44 AAVEKDGRDLPV
+44 AAVEKDGRNLPV

-67 EQAFVVAEALD
+67 EQAFAVAEALD

-89 VGALFGSVGR
+89 VGALFGSVRR
-99 ARLVSFSDAS
+99 ARLVSFSDAR

-115 GSIPA
+115 GAVGS
-120 DDELK
+120 ESK

-135 SIDEETG
+135 SIDEKTG
-142 TAKKDHLRLL
+142 TAQKDHLRLL

-173 RPLRWCAEQRK
+173 RPLHWCADQRK

-208 GLCRVLIGETGKVG
+208 GLCRVLIGETGEAGK
-222 ETGGIDKKD
+222 TGGTDERD
-231 TDPKKVIEKAIRKAQ
+231 TDPEQAIEKAIRKVRE
-246 KRCLW
+246 RCRG
-251 QLKHEQWSGTAPN
+251 QLEQWSGPAPN
-264 APDAPDAPIDPKA
+264 APDAPDSPIDSKV

-301 FYEADLDIDLTSPV
+301 FYETDLDIDLTSPV

-348 AKKNADVGATAREII
+348 AKKNAGVGAITREII

-390 LVLSRPKVEPKVE
+390 LVLSRPKTE
-403 GSDETESGRVLNRL
+403 GNDETEGVRVLNRL

-427 KPLRTGYVFPL
+427 KPLRSGYVF

-497 EELYE
+497 EKLYE
-502 RVKGRLDGAFRPQR
+502 RVKNLLSSAFDSRQA
-516 TFPERLGLWRLSGTY
+516 FPERLGLWRLSGTY
-531 GRAECRLGGF
+531 GRAECRLGEF
-541 HQVEV
+541 RPVEA
-546 PGIEWDENGTTTL
+546 PGLEWDASEPPAL

-567 RSTRLGPGGS
+567 RSLRLGPGGS
-577 LDDLYKAF
+577 LKDLYKAF
-585 ERAGVPLTEDDSDE
+585 ERAGVPLEPIKAEDDSDE
-599 RRFSAGIRH
+599 TCFSAGIRH
-608 RRIDSWSAA
+608 RRVDSWGAA

-631 SVLRVRSADA
+631 SVLRVRPAD
-641 GSSPEETMRRLA
+641 GSRGPEQTMKRLA
-653 RLSVTGIGELTA
+653 RLSVTGVGELTA
-665 QGFGRFVVDHP
+665 QGLGRFVVNHL
-676 LLRERKFRLISLSHE
+676 LLREEEFRLISLKHK

>member
-6 AAEPETGSPDS
+6 AAEPETGSP
-17 PAPLDV
+17 APLGV

-44 AAVEKDGRDLPV
+44 AVVEKDERNLPV

-99 ARLVSFSDAS
+99 ARLVSFSDAR
-109 FVSFSD
+109 FVSFSEVAVT
-115 GSIPA
+115 A
-120 DDELK
+120 DDESN

-142 TAKKDHLRLL
+142 TAKKDHLRLF

-166 LGETLDG
+166 LDKTLDG
-173 RPLRWCAEQRK
+173 RPLHWCADQRK

-208 GLCRVLIGETGKVG
+208 GLCSILIGETGG
-222 ETGGIDKKD
+222 TDERD
-231 TDPKKVIEKAIRKAQ
+231 TDPEQAIREIRE
-246 KRCLW
+246 RCRG
-251 QLKHEQWSGTAPN
+251 QLEQWSGPAPK
-264 APDAPDAPIDPKA
+264 APDAPDFPIDSKA
-277 GGRSN
+277 DGCSD
-282 IPVIGKKDS
+282 IPLIGKKDS

-301 FYEADLDIDLTSPV
+301 FYETDLDIDLTSPV

-348 AKKNADVGATAREII
+348 AKKDSDVGATAREII

-390 LVLSRPKVEPKVE
+390 LVLSRPKVE

-427 KPLRTGYVFPL
+427 KPLRAGYVFPL

-497 EELYE
+497 EKLYE
-502 RVKGRLDGAFRPQR
+502 RVKNLLSRAFDSRQA
-516 TFPERLGLWRLSGTY
+516 FPERLGLWRLSGTY
-531 GRAECRLGGF
+531 GRAKCRLGEF

-577 LDDLYKAF
+577 LKDLYKAF
-585 ERAGVPLTEDDSDE
+585 ERAGVPLEPIKAEDDSDE
-599 RRFSAGIRH
+599 TCFSAGIRH
-608 RRIDSWSAA
+608 RRVDSWGAA

-631 SVLRVRSADA
+631 SVLRVQPADA

-653 RLSVTGIGELTA
+653 RLSVTGVGELTA
-665 QGFGRFVVDHP
+665 QGFGRFVIDHP
-676 LLRERKFRLISLSHE
+676 LLREKEFRLTSLKHE
-691 DFIAEGCAA
+691 DFIADGCAA
-700 VKSEEER
+700 VKPEGE

>member
-1 MSTGT
+1 MSTDT
-6 AAEPETGSPDS
+6 AAEPETGSPES

-78 GDSGDKSWRRF
+78 GDSEDKSKGWRGF

-99 ARLVSFSDAS
+99 ARLVSFSDTS
-109 FVSFSD
+109 FSSFSD

-120 DDELK
+120 DGELK
-125 REAVHEVVSL
+125 QKSVHEVVSL
-135 SIDEETG
+135 SIDEKTG
-142 TAKKDHLRLL
+142 TAQKDHLRLL

-166 LGETLDG
+166 LDKTLDG
-173 RPLRWCAEQRK
+173 RPLRWSKEQRE

-208 GLCRVLIGETGKVG
+208 GLCSVLIGETG
-222 ETGGIDKKD
+222 EIN
-231 TDPKKVIEKAIRKAQ
+231 EKNVDQDVRE
-246 KRCLW
+246 RCRGR
-251 QLKHEQWSGTAPN
+251 LKQWSEP
-264 APDAPDAPIDPKA
+264 APDAPDSPDSPIDPKA
-277 GGRSN
+277 GGLSD
-282 IPVIGKKDS
+282 IPVIGRKDS
-291 DHCGGSSGTT
+291 DHCDDSSGTT

-348 AKKNADVGATAREII
+348 SKKNADVGATAREII

-377 TAVVNGVRGMPMP
+377 TAVVNDVRGMPMP
-390 LVLSRPKVEPKVE
+390 LVLSRPKTE
-403 GSDETESGRVLNRL
+403 GSNETEGVRVLNRL

-438 PVPKSAN
+438 PVPKSTDS
-445 PSEVLGGMGVPAL
+445 SEVLGGMGVPAL

-497 EELYE
+497 EKLYE
-502 RVKGRLDGAFRPQR
+502 CVKDRLDGVFCPRR

-531 GRAECRLGGF
+531 GRAKCRLGEF

-546 PGIEWDENGTTTL
+546 PGLEWDENGTTTL

-676 LLRERKFRLISLSHE
+676 LLREKKFRLISLSHE

>member
-44 AAVEKDGRDLPV
+44 AVVEKDGHDLPV

-115 GSIPA
+115 GAVGS
-120 DDELK
+120 ESK

-160 HGTVEL
+160 RGTVEL
-166 LGETLDG
+166 LDKTLDG
-173 RPLRWCAEQRK
+173 RPLHWRAGQRK

-208 GLCRVLIGETGKVG
+208 GLCSVLIGETGEIDEKNVDQKVR
-222 ETGGIDKKD
+222 E
-231 TDPKKVIEKAIRKAQ
+231 
-246 KRCLW
+246 RCRG
-251 QLKHEQWSGTAPN
+251 QLEQWSGPAPK
-264 APDAPDAPIDPKA
+264 APDAPDFPIDSKA
-277 GGRSN
+277 GGRSD

-291 DHCGGSSGTT
+291 GHRDGSNGMT

-336 LLPIIHHRLQAA
+336 LLPIIHHRLQVAS
-348 AKKNADVGATAREII
+348 KKNADVGATAREII

-390 LVLSRPKVEPKVE
+390 LVLSRPKTE
-403 GSDETESGRVLNRL
+403 GNDETEGVRVLNRL

-427 KPLRTGYVFPL
+427 KPLRTGYVFP
-438 PVPKSAN
+438 VPKSAN
-445 PSEVLGGMGVPAL
+445 PSEVLGGMGEPAL

-502 RVKGRLDGAFRPQR
+502 CVKDRLDGVFCPRR

-531 GRAECRLGGF
+531 GRAECRLGEF

-546 PGIEWDENGTTTL
+546 PGLEWDENGTTTL

-577 LDDLYKAF
+577 LDNLYKAF

-599 RRFSAGIRH
+599 KQFNAGIRH

-624 RTVIQAG
+624 RTAIQAG
-631 SVLRVRSADA
+631 SVLRVRPADA

-676 LLRERKFRLISLSHE
+676 LLREKKFRLISLKHE

>member
-1 MSTGT
+1 MSTDT
-6 AAEPETGSPDS
+6 AAEPETGSPES

-44 AAVEKDGRDLPV
+44 AVVEKDGHDLPV

-78 GDSGDKSWRRF
+78 GDSGDTRWRRF

-109 FVSFSD
+109 FSSFSD
-115 GSIPA
+115 GTVPA

-125 REAVHEVVSL
+125 QKTVHEVVSL
-135 SIDEETG
+135 SIDEKTG

-173 RPLRWCAEQRK
+173 RPLRWSKEQK
-184 AAELVL
+184 EAAELVL

-208 GLCRVLIGETGKVG
+208 GLCRVLIGETGDIDEKNVDQKVR
-222 ETGGIDKKD
+222 E
-231 TDPKKVIEKAIRKAQ
+231 
-246 KRCLW
+246 RCRG
-251 QLKHEQWSGTAPN
+251 QLKQLSEM
-264 APDAPDAPIDPKA
+264 APDIPSAPDAPIDSKA
-277 GGRSN
+277 DGRSD

-291 DHCGGSSGTT
+291 GHRDGSNGTT

-348 AKKNADVGATAREII
+348 SKKNADVGATAREII

-390 LVLSRPKVEPKVE
+390 LVLSRPKTE
-403 GSDETESGRVLNRL
+403 GNDETEGVRVLNRL

-438 PVPKSAN
+438 PVPKSADS
-445 PSEVLGGMGVPAL
+445 SEVIGGMGAPAL

-497 EELYE
+497 EKLYE
-502 RVKGRLDGAFRPQR
+502 CVKGRLDGDFRPQR

-531 GRAECRLGGF
+531 GRTKCRLGEF
-541 HQVEV
+541 HQVEA

-567 RSTRLGPGGS
+567 RSPRLGPGGS

-585 ERAGVPLTEDDSDE
+585 ERAGVPLTEDESDE

-631 SVLRVRSADA
+631 SVLRVRPTDA
-641 GSSPEETMRRLA
+641 GSSPEETMRMLA

-665 QGFGRFVVDHP
+665 QGFGRFVVDHS
-676 LLRERKFRLISLSHE
+676 LLCEEEFRLTSLSHE

-700 VKSEEER
+700 VKPEEER

>member
-1 MSTGT
+1 MSTT
-6 AAEPETGSPDS
+6 DSAAESEKSLG
-17 PAPLDV
+17 V

-44 AAVEKDGRDLPV
+44 VVVEKDKRDLPV

-78 GDSGDKSWRRF
+78 GDSEEKRWREF
-89 VGALFGSVGR
+89 VGALFGSVKR
-99 ARLVSFSDAS
+99 ARLVSFSDACFS
-109 FVSFSD
+109 SFSD
-115 GSIPA
+115 GSIPS
-120 DDELK
+120 DNESR

-135 SIDEETG
+135 SIDKETG
-142 TAKKDHLRLL
+142 TAKKDHLRLF

-160 HGTVEL
+160 RGTVDL
-166 LGETLDG
+166 LNRTLDG
-173 RPLRWCAEQRK
+173 RPLCWSEEQRE

-190 SISALLVRALGS
+190 TVSALLVRALGS

-208 GLCRVLIGETGKVG
+208 GLCSVLIGETG
-222 ETGGIDKKD
+222 EIN
-231 TDPKKVIEKAIRKAQ
+231 EKNVDQEVRE
-246 KRCLW
+246 RCRGRL
-251 QLKHEQWSGTAPN
+251 EQWDGP
-264 APDAPDAPIDPKA
+264 APDVPSAPDAPIDSKT
-277 GGRSN
+277 GGCSG
-282 IPVIGKKDS
+282 IPVIRKKNH
-291 DHCGGSSGTT
+291 DHRGGSDGTS
-301 FYEADLDIDLTSPV
+301 FYQADFDIRLTTPV

-336 LLPIIHHRLQAA
+336 LLPIIHHRLQDVSKEDAA
-348 AKKNADVGATAREII
+348 VCEIV

-377 TAVVNGVRGMPMP
+377 TAVVGDRVGLPMP
-390 LVLSRPKVEPKVE
+390 LVLSTPKV
-403 GSDETESGRVLNRL
+403 SRAGREWIEVANRL
-417 LAEEPENEIH
+417 LVEEPKEIH
-427 KPLRTGYVFPL
+427 KPLRSGYLFFPF
-438 PVPKSAN
+438 PAPKSADS
-445 PSEVLGGMGVPAL
+445 SEVIGGMGAPAL

-497 EELYE
+497 EKLYE
-502 RVKGRLDGAFRPQR
+502 CVKDRLDGDFRPQR
-516 TFPERLGLWRLSGTY
+516 TFSERLGLWRLSGTY
-531 GRAECRLGGF
+531 GRAKCRLGEF

-567 RSTRLGPGGS
+567 RSPRLGPGGS

-585 ERAGVPLTEDDSDE
+585 ERAGVPLTEADSDG

-624 RTVIQAG
+624 RAVIQAG

-665 QGFGRFVVDHP
+665 QGFGRFVVNHP
-676 LLRERKFRLISLSHE
+676 LLHEKKFRLISLKHK

>member
-44 AAVEKDGRDLPV
+44 AVVEKDERNLPV

-89 VGALFGSVGR
+89 VGALFGSVRG

-115 GSIPA
+115 GAAPA
-120 DDELK
+120 DNKLK

-142 TAKKDHLRLL
+142 TAQKDHLRLF
-152 ERARACIL
+152 ERACACIL

-166 LGETLDG
+166 LDKTLDG
-173 RPLRWCAEQRK
+173 RPLHWCADQRK

-208 GLCRVLIGETGKVG
+208 GLCRVLIGETGEIDEKNVDQKVR
-222 ETGGIDKKD
+222 E
-231 TDPKKVIEKAIRKAQ
+231 
-246 KRCLW
+246 RCRG
-251 QLKHEQWSGTAPN
+251 QLEQWSGPAPK
-264 APDAPDAPIDPKA
+264 APDAPDFPIDSKA
-277 GGRSN
+277 DGCSN
-282 IPVIGKKDS
+282 IPLIGKKDS
-291 DHCGGSSGTT
+291 DHRGGSSGTT

-348 AKKNADVGATAREII
+348 AKKDSDVGATSREII

-390 LVLSRPKVEPKVE
+390 LVLSRPKVE

-427 KPLRTGYVFPL
+427 KPLRAGYVFPL
-438 PVPKSAN
+438 PVPKSADS
-445 PSEVLGGMGVPAL
+445 SEVLGGMGVPAL

-502 RVKGRLDGAFRPQR
+502 CVKGRLDGAFRPQR

-546 PGIEWDENGTTTL
+546 PKSEWDENGTTTL

-631 SVLRVRSADA
+631 SVLRVRSANA

-676 LLRERKFRLISLSHE
+676 LLREKKFRLISLSHE

>member
-115 GSIPA
+115 GAVGS
-120 DDELK
+120 ESK

-160 HGTVEL
+160 RGTVEL
-166 LGETLDG
+166 LDKTLDG
-173 RPLRWCAEQRK
+173 RPLHWRAGQRK

-208 GLCRVLIGETGKVG
+208 GLCSILIGETGG
-222 ETGGIDKKD
+222 TDERD
-231 TDPKKVIEKAIRKAQ
+231 TDPEQAIREIRE
-246 KRCLW
+246 RCRG
-251 QLKHEQWSGTAPN
+251 QLEQWSGPAPK
-264 APDAPDAPIDPKA
+264 APDAPDFPIDSKA
-277 GGRSN
+277 DGYSD
-282 IPVIGKKDS
+282 IPLIGKKDS
-291 DHCGGSSGTT
+291 DHRGGSSGTT
-301 FYEADLDIDLTSPV
+301 FYETDLDIDLTSPV

-348 AKKNADVGATAREII
+348 AKKNAGVGATTREII

-390 LVLSRPKVEPKVE
+390 LVLSRPKTE
-403 GSDETESGRVLNRL
+403 GNDETEGVRVLNRL

-427 KPLRTGYVFPL
+427 KPLRTGYVFPA
-438 PVPKSAN
+438 PKSAN

-497 EELYE
+497 EKLYE
-502 RVKGRLDGAFRPQR
+502 RVKNLLSRAFDSRQA
-516 TFPERLGLWRLSGTY
+516 FPERLGLWRLSGTY
-531 GRAECRLGGF
+531 GRAECRLGEF

-546 PGIEWDENGTTTL
+546 PGLEWDASEPPAL

-567 RSTRLGPGGS
+567 RSLRLGPGGS
-577 LDDLYKAF
+577 LKDLYKAF
-585 ERAGVPLTEDDSDE
+585 ERAGVPLEPIKAEDDSDE
-599 RRFSAGIRH
+599 TCFSAGIRH
-608 RRIDSWSAA
+608 RRVDSWGAA

-631 SVLRVRSADA
+631 SVLRVQPADA

-653 RLSVTGIGELTA
+653 RLSVTGVGELTA
-665 QGFGRFVVDHP
+665 QGFGRFVIDYP
-676 LLRERKFRLISLSHE
+676 LLREKEFRLTSLKHE
-691 DFIAEGCAA
+691 DFIADGCAA
-700 VKSEEER
+700 VKPEGE